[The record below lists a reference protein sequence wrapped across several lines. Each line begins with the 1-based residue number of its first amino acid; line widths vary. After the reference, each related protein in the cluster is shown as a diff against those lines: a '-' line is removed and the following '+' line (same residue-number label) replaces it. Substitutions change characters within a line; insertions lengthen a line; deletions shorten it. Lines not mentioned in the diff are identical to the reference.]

1 MANVK
6 SFDHEFSFYRED
18 RWKLISRL
26 NTLNN
31 ARLISLCHYA
41 FPFKDLFSIVFVIRD
56 SSIRSEFELLESD
69 MKTLRD
75 AVIAREEAWDKAV
88 EREQNCQQQLARLT
102 AEVITARHL
111 CETRQ
116 DELRVVTDTL
126 AVISITDTVRSVAYI
141 EEIET
146 RMLD

>member
-1 MANVK
+1 
-6 SFDHEFSFYRED
+6 
-18 RWKLISRL
+18 
-26 NTLNN
+26 
-31 ARLISLCHYA
+31 
-41 FPFKDLFSIVFVIRD
+41 
-56 SSIRSEFELLESD
+56 

-126 AVISITDTVRSVAYI
+126 AVISITDTVRSIAYI